1 MVSTEVIVTTYN
13 NPAALNLV
21 LAGLF
26 YQSTGDFNIC
36 IADDGSGD
44 ATKSLVND
52 WTSEFTQS
60 RLRHVWHP
68 DTGFTKNKILNNA
81 IASSNADYLIFIDG
95 DCIASPLF
103 VSRHL
108 ELRKKNYFVSGG
120 VIRMPSKVTSTICRQ
135 IIQSGLIFTFDWLR
149 NNSCITSV
157 GSFLKSNTLP
167 SNISSF
173 LEFISPVKKTWNGG
187 NSSGWR
193 SDLLSVNGFN
203 EDLTHGAEDI
213 ELGVRLKNIGIKF
226 SSIRYSALL
235 LHIDHSRPYANVEI
249 AASNKRFVESVKK
262 SKIYW
267 TQNGIKKGL

>member
-26 YQSTGDFNIC
+26 YQRTCYFNIC

-44 ATKSLVND
+44 VTKNLVNE
-52 WTSEFTQS
+52 WASEFTHS

-81 IASSNADYLIFIDG
+81 IASSTADYLIFIDG
-95 DCIASPLF
+95 DCIASPFF

-120 VIRMPSKVTSTICRQ
+120 VIRMPAKVTSLICRET
-135 IIQSGLIFTFDWLR
+135 IQSGLIFSFNWLQ
-149 NNSCITSV
+149 NNSCISDI

-167 SNISSF
+167 SKISSV
-173 LEFISPVKKTWNGG
+173 LEHISPVKKTWNGG

-213 ELGVRLKNIGIKF
+213 ELGVRLNNIGIKF

-235 LHIDHSRPYANVEI
+235 LHIDHSRPYANAKI
-249 AASNKRFVESVKK
+249 AASNKRFVASLKS
-262 SKIYW
+262 SKIHW
-267 TQNGIKKGL
+267 TQNGIIKGL